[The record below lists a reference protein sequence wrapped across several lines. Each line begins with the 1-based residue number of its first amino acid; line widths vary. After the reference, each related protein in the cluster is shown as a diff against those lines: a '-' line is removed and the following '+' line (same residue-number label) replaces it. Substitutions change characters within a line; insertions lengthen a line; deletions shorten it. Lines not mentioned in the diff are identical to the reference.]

1 MSAWCRPSAVAPP
14 SWCWRSPGPS
24 PSPHP
29 RLHRRTQSLYLAEL
43 CMTSFTNLCNLLHT
57 TLHLP
62 ILLKCGTRT
71 PCNNVLC
78 DKICGQ
84 KLQSCGWKYLVQ
96 SFSWFS
102 SLKWTVWDLNVT
114 FTLFYNLWCSK
125 ELQSVAAVTR
135 QRSAGRG
142 RGGNQWAA
150 AAAARAR
157 HQTQVTSGHQH
168 HHLQPGCSRVLTM
181 VQDCGNVGMNF
192 IYLQFCQDFVA
203 GPGLKRFRAFSRIM
217 DALITKLWILEYLS
231 DIRTQH
237 TAGRIFWTCSESMM
251 KCMSLV
257 IIKSMTDSLQS
268 ESVCCKWVK

>member
-1 MSAWCRPSAVAPP
+1 MSAWCRPSAAAPP

-29 RLHRRTQSLYLAEL
+29 RLHQRTQSLYLAEL

-84 KLQSCGWKYLVQ
+84 KLQSCRWKYLVQ

-157 HQTQVTSGHQH
+157 HQTHRWPVATSTTTSSQAAPVCWPWSKIVAMWGWT
-168 HHLQPGCSRVLTM
+168 LYIC
-181 VQDCGNVGMNF
+181 NF
-192 IYLQFCQDFVA
+192 V
-203 GPGLKRFRAFSRIM
+203 RI
-217 DALITKLWILEYLS
+217 LL
-231 DIRTQH
+231 
-237 TAGRIFWTCSESMM
+237 
-251 KCMSLV
+251 
-257 IIKSMTDSLQS
+257 
-268 ESVCCKWVK
+268 